1 MSTADT
7 AADGGQDVSSV
18 PWFEGGIECMMNGG
32 LTT

>member
-7 AADGGQDVSSV
+7 VADGGQDVSSV
-18 PWFEGGIECMMNGG
+18 PRFEGGIECMMNGR